1 MNSDQFERSA
11 EMSPV
16 SEARLWKTLDG
27 ISSRLGAIESKLND
41 IGRLE
46 ERVKA
51 HDNTLSRYGSRLDDQ
66 EIRIRANELW
76 QANFGDRSKIESELN
91 SIRTDLDK
99 MASKVS
105 NIKDTTNINKG
116 QKDVVKEILKW
127 FSVII
132 SGVLVY
138 TITRG

>member
-1 MNSDQFERSA
+1 MNNQVDRSA

-27 ISSRLGAIESKLND
+27 ISSRLSGIESKLND

-51 HDNTLSRYGSRLDDQ
+51 HDLTLSRYGNRLDEHDDRMRSA
-66 EIRIRANELW
+66 EIW
-76 QANFGDRSKIESELN
+76 QANFGDRSRIESSL
-91 SIRTDLDK
+91 T
-99 MASKVS
+99 
-105 NIKDTTNINKG
+105 NIKKELDQVKNKVDDIESYKDVNNG

-127 FSVII
+127 LSVIL
-132 SGVLVY
+132 SGILVY